1 MFWWEKFNFLTFFVT
16 KLKIF
21 EIFIKIFCFSKI
33 FRKIHQKRWFF
44 RETCQKLKKSLQSEK
59 SAVLGSK
66 SPFLALRWDLAGPL
80 ERGSGPDPPSK
91 TPFLARGTGFG
102 QVPFA
107 VHRLKNP
114 IIFFAIFDGDVLPPT
129 PVLFWVSGGSPKMAI
144 FGPFFDPS
152 RGPKKCH
159 FGGQNGHFRPF
170 FRRTSFFT
178 FRDEK
183 WWKIVLFINFFNFY
197 QFFRKFFEKNVF
209 FDKNFEKVKIFRQN
223 VVKIYFFQLFVTF
236 FLFLKNFLKKIFFF
250 MKKKIFVEN
259 FFLLQKIF
267 FYVKKNFYVAKKIF
281 STWKKIFQ
289 TKKWFSC
296 YKKKVET

>member
-152 RGPKKCH
+152 RGPKSAISGSKW
-159 FGGQNGHFRPF
+159 PF
-170 FRRTSFFT
+170 SVILSWNVIFHVSGRKMMKNRTFHQ
-178 FRDEK
+178 
-183 WWKIVLFINFFNFY
+183 LFQLLSIFS
-197 QFFRKFFEKNVF
+197 
-209 FDKNFEKVKIFRQN
+209 KIFR
-223 VVKIYFFQLFVTF
+223 KKCFF
-236 FLFLKNFLKKIFFF
+236 
-250 MKKKIFVEN
+250 
-259 FFLLQKIF
+259 
-267 FYVKKNFYVAKKIF
+267 
-281 STWKKIFQ
+281 W
-289 TKKWFSC
+289 
-296 YKKKVET
+296 